1 VDLYSWKPPRFVN
14 MQTESRESAQ
24 WGEPMTVFKSR
35 KQRLADIQAR
45 TERMR
50 RILLA
55 AGVDA
60 MDKDLS
66 IGPMFQGVIEQL
78 KALQAAP
85 LEAQEAFLTML
96 ESGIPERWKDLK

>member
-1 VDLYSWKPPRFVN
+1 
-14 MQTESRESAQ
+14 
-24 WGEPMTVFKSR
+24 MTLFKSKKKR
-35 KQRLADIQAR
+35 QAELQRR
-45 TERMR
+45 TERMG

-66 IGPMFQGVIEQL
+66 IGPMFPGVIEQL

-85 LEAQEAFLTML
+85 LEQQEAFLTML
-96 ESGIPERWKDLK
+96 ESGIPEKWKRLK